1 MLYFVAAAGYCFSAD
16 EMMTVFRGNLQ
27 LRSLYSGANF
37 PRRGFNADFV
47 P

>member
-1 MLYFVAAAGYCFSAD
+1 MLYFVTAAGNCFSAD

-27 LRSLYSGANF
+27 LRSLQAGADF
-37 PRRGFNADFV
+37 PRRGFNANLV